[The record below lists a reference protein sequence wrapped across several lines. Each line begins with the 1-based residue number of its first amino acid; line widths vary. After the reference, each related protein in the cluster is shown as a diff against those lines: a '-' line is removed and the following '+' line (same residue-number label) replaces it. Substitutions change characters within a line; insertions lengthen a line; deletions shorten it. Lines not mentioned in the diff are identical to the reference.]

1 MKATTLKRDNR
12 FALRNDKGLGVQ
24 SYGDSNDYP
33 QQVMEIV
40 NASGTGK
47 ACVGVYAKFISGK
60 GFEDVDLYKKI
71 VNRFGHT
78 NDYISDQISKDFA
91 EFGGFAIH
99 VNYNANFQI
108 CELQHIPFEQLRFK
122 ALDPDSGY
130 FDKLA
135 IHPDWGRR
143 FLNLRK
149 WKKDDIKFIDFFNPD
164 PEEIK
169 AQVDESK
176 GWANYKGQILYFSNE
191 GERVYPLPIYDAVLT
206 DMNTEEGISNVSN
219 RNARNNF
226 MAAGM
231 LIETVDDNESAANI
245 EPGDSE
251 SEDERRLSSGES
263 REDEKTATEV
273 ALKSFQGDES
283 ACKIMH
289 VTIGTGETAPV
300 FTSFKGTNYDKEF
313 NVTLASSQSNIG
325 KSFNQPP
332 ILRAENVGANFGAD
346 LMKNAYDYYNSVIE
360 NERLA
365 VERVFATIFQHWFE
379 PTSGNYSITPLSYD
393 IKTTRLSEIPLEVL
407 STLTANEKRG
417 LIGYSELDDSNN
429 QSLLADKI
437 GVGGVTAMVSIVS
450 DPIMTNDQKKGL
462 LKTLFSL
469 SDDDLNSIIPV
480 V

>member
-1 MKATTLKRDNR
+1 MKATTLKRDSR
-12 FALRNDKGLGVQ
+12 YTLRNDRGLGVQ

-47 ACVGVYAKFISGK
+47 SCVGVYAKFISGK
-60 GFEDVDLYKKI
+60 GFEDVDLYKKV

-99 VNYNANFQI
+99 VNYNANYKI

-122 ALDPDSGY
+122 ALDPETGY

-135 IHPDWGRR
+135 VHSDWGRR

-164 PEEIK
+164 AEEIK
-169 AQVDESK
+169 AQVDAVG

-231 LIETVDDNESAANI
+231 LVDTVDDNESAANT
-245 EPGDSE
+245 EGGESASE
-251 SEDERRLSSGES
+251 IERRLLSASH
-263 REDEKTATEV
+263 EDEKNETEQ
-273 ALKSFQGDES
+273 ALKSFQGDEN
-283 ACKIMH
+283 ACKIMY
-289 VTIGTGETAPV
+289 VRIGTGETAPA

-313 NVTLASSQSNIG
+313 NVTLESSQSNIG
-325 KSFNQPP
+325 KAFNQPP
-332 ILRAENVGANFGAD
+332 ILRAEDVGSNFGAD
-346 LMKNAYDYYNSVIE
+346 LMLNAYNYYNSVTE
-360 NERLA
+360 NERLI
-365 VERVFATIFQHWFE
+365 VERVFTSIFQNWFE
-379 PTSGNYSITPLSYD
+379 PTSGNYSVIPLSY
-393 IKTTRLSEIPLEVL
+393 EIEM
-407 STLTANEKRG
+407 S
-417 LIGYSELDDSNN
+417 
-429 QSLLADKI
+429 LADRLGEKQLTEFMKI
-437 GVGGVTAMVSIVS
+437 L
-450 DPIMTNDQKKGL
+450 NDSAITPDLKRIIA
-462 LKTLFSL
+462 KTLFGLSEDEALSL
-469 SDDDLNSIIPV
+469 IPLTPTV
-480 V
+480 